1 MDLISLS
8 NLVIEKLRESGFY
21 SELSDEDLQNCIHEY
36 LDNIYRKYMYI
47 AQKKISDDEKK
58 GVFPNHQEYKKQY
71 DMVEDIVMVYAN
83 KLAATNRN
91 EF

>member
-1 MDLISLS
+1 MDLASLA
-8 NLVIEKLRESGFY
+8 NLVIEKLKESGVY
-21 SELSDEDLQNCIHEY
+21 SELNDEDLQKSVHDY
-36 LDNIYRKYMYI
+36 LDHIYRKYMYI
-47 AQKKISDDEKK
+47 AQKKISDSEKQ
-58 GVFPNHQEYKKQY
+58 GIFPNQQEYKKQY